1 MYQIFY
7 LWYWWNNFLN
17 INCVLYFCFSWN
29 NYCPSKAF
37 QVLTDIFV
45 DFWQPANRV
54 WWARFLCKF
63 ELYHACDIAGIVLE
77 KRSLD
82 VNLHITRFLLFRLNY
97 CSLTV
102 HFIHFFNITGSYF
115 HELLFTSIPSKNLIF
130 MHFYSLLYNQSNLF
144 SYTFIHFYICMHFIH
159 F

>member
-17 INCVLYFCFSWN
+17 INCVLYFCFSWNSWN

-63 ELYHACDIAGIVLE
+63 ELYHACDIAGIVLK

-97 CSLTV
+97 CLQS
-102 HFIHFFNITGSYF
+102 NSA
-115 HELLFTSIPSKNLIF
+115 LLFTSLTSQDLIF
-130 MHFYSLLYNQSNLF
+130 MNFYSLLYLYALYLLLYHQRILF
-144 SYTFIHFYICMHFIH
+144 FCTFIQFFTIKECYFH
-159 F
+159 